1 MLRDVFED
9 ETIGQ
14 GGFLEK
20 FFLEYEIR
28 FLLFLNFKI

>member
-20 FFLEYEIR
+20 FFLEYDGNSVSP
-28 FLLFLNFKI
+28 FS

>member
-14 GGFLEK
+14 GFLEK
-20 FFLEYEIR
+20 FCLEYDGNSVSP
-28 FLLFLNFKI
+28 FS